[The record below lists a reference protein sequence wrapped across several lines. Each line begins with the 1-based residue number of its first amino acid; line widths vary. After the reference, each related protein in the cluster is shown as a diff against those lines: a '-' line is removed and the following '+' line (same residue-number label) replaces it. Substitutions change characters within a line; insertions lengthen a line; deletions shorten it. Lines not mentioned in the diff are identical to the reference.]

1 MSSLSELQSNFA
13 RSLVYQGDVSECHI
27 HSDHF
32 TDEQRIQI
40 YRNNVIHSFIDV
52 LKVMY
57 PYTLALVGEE
67 CFEQIARSHV
77 LNTPSLSGN
86 VSHYGQGFEK
96 TISAFPKVIEAA
108 PYISEVARFEALGD
122 ELKLNLHNAIEN
134 THRPLSALSQLS
146 EQQQQKLC
154 LVSKASVRSFESSYS
169 IFNLIEAI
177 DRNSFDNL
185 QLNQSQYG
193 YVQATINGRLHF
205 HPLEHNEFLLLRAIE
220 NKQPLSEINEQL
232 LPSIPSLVDRMLIAG
247 FI

>member
-1 MSSLSELQSNFA
+1 MISLSELQSNFA
-13 RSLVYQGDVSECHI
+13 RSLIYQGEVSDCHI

-40 YRNNVIHSFIDV
+40 YRNNVIHSFTDV
-52 LKVMY
+52 LKAMY

-77 LNTPSLSGN
+77 LNNPSSSGN
-86 VSHYGQGFEK
+86 VSSYGQGLDK
-96 TISAFPKVIEAA
+96 TIFTFPKVIEAA

-134 THRPLSALSQLS
+134 AHRPLSALNQLDD
-146 EQQQQKLC
+146 QQQQKLR
-154 LVSKASVRSFESSYS
+154 LVSKASARSFESSYS
-169 IFNLIEAI
+169 IFDLIEAI
-177 DRNSFDNL
+177 DRNSFSDL

-193 YVQATINGRLHF
+193 YVQATLNGTLHF
-205 HPLEHNEFLLLRAIE
+205 YQLEHNEYLLLRAIE

-247 FI
+247 FV